1 MATRYVTLKD
11 SNGDTIYPQSVIAQV
26 ANGEITGDLIAS
38 NTITSDKLKGYLTA
52 NTADTWVP
60 VTTGTG
66 EIQHRV
72 IAPLNADGTI
82 PTSAIADG
90 AVTDVKLATP
100 HWKVVSVVNGTNAW
114 NIPAG
119 YRYYRV
125 RMACSA
131 GTPSSGTPAAYV
143 SCDGKTATAWSSGIY
158 NEWSSVS
165 GFQASWDTT
174 TNIVMYASTVAI
186 SSAGLTLSSQ
196 IELTRNT
203 PSGNYYEGYC
213 ITSGSGADWTVQGKI
228 EFAAS
233 GSFNLYYERSG
244 CTLSNFHGYVEA
256 LVE

>member
-1 MATRYVTLKD
+1 MATKYVTLKD
-11 SNGDTIYPQSVIAQV
+11 SNGDTLYPQAV
-26 ANGEITGDLIAS
+26 ATNLAPGSI
-38 NTITSDKLKGYLTA
+38 
-52 NTADTWVP
+52 DT
-60 VTTGTG
+60 T
-66 EIQHRV
+66 E
-72 IAPLNADGTI
+72 L
-82 PTSAIADG
+82 ADG

-100 HWKVVSVVNGTNAW
+100 HWKVVSVVEGTNAW

-125 RMACSA
+125 CMACSA
-131 GTPSSGTPAAYV
+131 GTPSSGTPAAYI
-143 SCDGKTATAWSSGIY
+143 SCDGKTTTAWSSGIY
-158 NEWSSVS
+158 NEWSSTS

-174 TNIVMYASTVAI
+174 TNRVMYASTTAI
-186 SSAGLTLSSQ
+186 SGSGLTLRSQ
-196 IELTRNT
+196 IELNRNT
-203 PSGNYYEGYC
+203 LSGNYYEGYC